1 MLQQFQFVGQAYNLP
16 ATQISAQTC
25 INWYPTSSP
34 SGKFTTA
41 LLPRPGLELFA
52 PDSLEHEVRALFV
65 INNEL
70 YAVIDSTFYLYDNL
84 GARKSLGTLS
94 SSLGICSIIAN
105 DFQLFITDSLH
116 GYVYQRLEY
125 DGFDPLVSEHDQ
137 GDFFEVTGSS
147 YVIASPIFTG
157 AGLPDMSTQGVY
169 TAANSKQYRVTI
181 DSTGDFETPDTF
193 KWSDNGG
200 SMWNKLKESI
210 TGDIQDLNDGV
221 QIQFIHTFGHKTN
234 DRWDFEA
241 TIDKTF
247 YVPVSVAYQD
257 GYGVYIRQN
266 SDRFYLPHPHDF
278 SVVNAL
284 NFAKASSFPDNLTAG
299 ISIREELW
307 LVGRTNAEVWY
318 NVGVGEFPFERRQNL
333 IIKYGCIAP
342 YSLQVAHNNTLFWLA
357 QSQEGGR
364 IIIQVAG
371 YDAQIIS
378 TEPLNA
384 ELSGYERVDDAIA
397 NVVQWNG
404 HIFYI
409 ITFPTADRTWVYDL
423 TTKMWHEWRSEIDNE
438 LPSEYSVR
446 QGRFRGNPYVYF
458 DGNHIF
464 GDFESGKLYKLSES
478 TYTDNS
484 RMFICERTSRHF
496 QYNLEHV
503 SVNSIQ
509 IDVEAGAGLTSGQGS
524 DPQFMLQ
531 VSKDGAQSWGPELWR
546 TAGAVGKYRTR
557 VKWNRLGTSR
567 DFTFRLRVSDPTY
580 RVIVGSV
587 ADIEVN
593 V

>member
-333 IIKYGCIAP
+333 II
-342 YSLQVAHNNTLFWLA
+342 
-357 QSQEGGR
+357 
-364 IIIQVAG
+364 
-371 YDAQIIS
+371 
-378 TEPLNA
+378 
-384 ELSGYERVDDAIA
+384 DDAIA